1 MFKFIDTYSNL
12 IHVSKVQ
19 GNPAKS
25 KITYYFDGKIETQT
39 FADSTEYDEV
49 LDALEQKFVSI
60 GGILYNPDRIS
71 IVKIDGLAAMFY
83 FVGGKIIAETYADQ
97 SEVDAIVQKI
107 DPTHFEV
114 AKDKWIS
121 GKQLHVAGVNP
132 TALEIKYEY
141 LGREIFDVI
150 YEDQAAYDAAIA
162 KLEGFGEGGGGGGKT
177 KVATPHFS
185 PAAGNIQK
193 GNSVT
198 ITCSTSGAAIHYTTD
213 GTTPTSASPT
223 YSSPIVVNADVTIKA
238 MATKA
243 DMDDSSVASASYVVV
258 LPKVATPTFTPA
270 SGEVASGTEVV
281 IASATSGATIYYTTD
296 GSTPTTSSTEYTV
309 PVEVTE
315 AVTIKAIAVK
325 EDMTDSSVGSASYT
339 VRIDAVATPTFSP
352 AAGAV
357 NIGTTV
363 TLSCATS
370 GAEIHYTVDGSAPSA
385 SSPVYSTPIEVTAAV
400 TIKAIGIKTGMAN
413 SSVATANYT
422 IAKVA
427 TPTFSPAAGAVES
440 GTEVTISCSTSG
452 ATIHYTTDGSAPTT
466 SSPVYSAPIAIT
478 ATTTVKALAVK
489 ANMDNSAVAT
499 ANYTVT
505 VVEYY
510 YAGVYNNPTE
520 EEEDDHM
527 ADPIT
532 QEVLENLTNVDKGV
546 ATKKGYGSAGNE
558 HKFDGIDEDKGGR
571 IVYAYP
577 KHFGALTSYITNG
590 ITGPIETSFEVATI
604 MCGDVEYYV
613 YYLRNATFN
622 PYGNYA
628 FV

>member
-39 FADSTEYDEV
+39 FADSAEYDEV

-71 IVKIDGLAAMFY
+71 IVKINGLDAMFY

-97 SEVDAIVQKI
+97 SEVDAVVQKI

-114 AKDKWIS
+114 AEGKWIS
-121 GKQLHVAGVNP
+121 GKQLHVAGVNEA
-132 TALEIKYEY
+132 ALEIKYEY

-150 YEDQAAYDAAIA
+150 YEDQAAYDAAIE

-243 DMDDSSVASASYVVV
+243 DMDNSSVATASYVVV
-258 LPKVATPTFTPA
+258 LPKVATPTFAPA
-270 SGEVASGTEVV
+270 AGEVLSGTEVA
-281 IASATSGATIYYTTD
+281 ISCATTGATIYYTTD
-296 GSTPTTSSTEYTV
+296 GSTPTTASTEYTV
-309 PVEVTE
+309 
-315 AVTIKAIAVK
+315 
-325 EDMTDSSVGSASYT
+325 
-339 VRIDAVATPTFSP
+339 
-352 AAGAV
+352 
-357 NIGTTV
+357 
-363 TLSCATS
+363 
-370 GAEIHYTVDGSAPSA
+370 
-385 SSPVYSTPIEVTAAV
+385 EVTAAV
-400 TIKAIGIKTGMAN
+400 TIKAIAVKADMTDSA
-413 SSVATANYT
+413 VATAAYT
-422 IAKVA
+422 IGIPTAA
-427 TPTFSPAAGAVES
+427 APTFTPAAGEVAKGTTIVLASTTPGAV
-440 GTEVTISCSTSG
+440 
-452 ATIHYTTDGSAPTT
+452 IHYTVDNSTPTA
-466 SSPVYSAPIAIT
+466 SSPVYSDPIAINA
-478 ATTTVKALAVK
+478 ATTIKALTVADGYK
-489 ANMDNSAVAT
+489 NSTVAT
-499 ANYTVT
+499 AAYTVPAT
-505 VVEYY
+505 IEYY

>member
-1 MFKFIDTYSNL
+1 MFKFINIYTDL

-49 LDALEQKFVSI
+49 MDALEQKFVTI
-60 GGILYNPDRIS
+60 GGVLYNPDRIS
-71 IVKIDGLAAMFY
+71 VVLVKNLSVNFY
-83 FVGGKIIAETYADQ
+83 FLGGKIIAENYADQ
-97 SEVDAIVQKI
+97 SEVDSVVQKI

-121 GKQLHVAGVNP
+121 GEQLHVASVNP
-132 TALEIKYEY
+132 DLFEIKYEY
-141 LGREIFDVI
+141 LGGEIFDVI
-150 YEDQAAYDAAIA
+150 YEDQAAYDAAVEKI
-162 KLEGFGEGGGGGGKT
+162 EGFGEGGGGGQK
-177 KVATPHFS
+177 KVAIPHFS

-258 LPKVATPTFTPA
+258 LPKVAIPTFTPA

-281 IASATSGATIYYTTD
+281 IACATSGATIYYTTD
-296 GSTPTTSSTEYTV
+296 GSTPTTSSTEYTG

-325 EDMTDSSVGSASYT
+325 AEMTDSSVGSASYT
-339 VRIDAVATPTFSP
+339 VRIDTVATPTFSP

-489 ANMDNSAVAT
+489 ANMADSAVGT

-510 YAGVYNNPTE
+510 YAGIQNNPTE
-520 EEEDDHM
+520 EIADDHM
-527 ADPIT
+527 PDPIT

-546 ATKKGYGSAGNE
+546 ATKKEYAAAGAE
-558 HKFDGIDEDKGGR
+558 HVFTGIDEDKGGR
-571 IVYAYP
+571 VVYAYP

-590 ITGPIETSFEVATI
+590 ITGPIETSFTVTTI

-613 YYLRNATFN
+613 YYLTDSTFN
-622 PYGNYA
+622 PIANYA
-628 FV
+628 FF